1 MTPKT
6 DSSCN
11 SYITLQINLKG
22 FLVFTFNYIIFK
34 FDDTN
39 HHVLHSFSQRFI
51 DYLKFE
57 KRYSSHTVSA
67 YRDDLEQFF
76 LFIEST
82 FGESPIESITTPYV
96 RSWLAS
102 LKEQKITSKSINR
115 KISSLKSFFKY
126 QLRIGLLEKSPMIG
140 IISPKAGKRLPV
152 YIEEKDME
160 LLNNH
165 IEFPDNWLG
174 KTDRLLILM
183 FYNTGVRLTELV
195 TLKNSQL
202 DSNARTI
209 RVLGKGNK
217 ERLIPISNSLTE
229 EIKLYQLGK
238 EAGGRNLAET
248 LFVNEQGR
256 QLYVKYAYLAVRK
269 WLSKV
274 TTVDKKSPHVLRHS
288 FATHLMNHGAD
299 INSVKELLG
308 HSSLAATQ
316 LYTHNSIEK
325 LREVHKKNH
334 PRG

>member
-1 MTPKT
+1 LNI
-6 DSSCN
+6 SHQS
-11 SYITLQINLKG
+11 
-22 FLVFTFNYIIFK
+22 
-34 FDDTN
+34 
-39 HHVLHSFSQRFI
+39 FI

-57 KRYSSHTVSA
+57 KRYSVHTVHA

-76 LFIEST
+76 LFTEST
-82 FGESPIESITTPYV
+82 FGETPIESVTTAFV

-102 LKEQKITSKSINR
+102 LKEQKISSKSINR
-115 KISSLKSFFKY
+115 KISSLKSYFKY
-126 QLRIGLLEKSPMIG
+126 MLRIGLLDKSPMSG
-140 IISPKAGKRLPV
+140 IISPKSGKRLPV
-152 YIEEKDME
+152 YIEEKDM
-160 LLNNH
+160 LLLQNH
-165 IEFPDNWLG
+165 IEFPDNWAG
-174 KTDRLLILM
+174 KTDRLLVLM

-202 DSNARTI
+202 DVHAATI

-217 ERLIPISNSLTE
+217 ERVIPLSASLTN
-229 EIKLYQLGK
+229 EINRYQAEKQFGT
-238 EAGGRNLAET
+238 GDPAET
-248 LFVNEQGR
+248 LFVNEAGR
-256 QLYVKYAYLAVRK
+256 PLYVKYAYLAVKK

-299 INSVKELLG
+299 LNAVKELLG